1 MTAQTL
7 TLIDD
12 RSSDT
17 DFPSSSLTPAA
28 PTVLVCDSGLLRTGL
43 QHILR
48 DTPFAIAE
56 ATSVTGPKQLQY
68 CSPGTALLIIEA
80 SQNTGRV
87 LEVIRQVRERT
98 PSTRV
103 VALADQFDLDFVLLG
118 REAGV
123 NGFCLTAVRPEVL
136 IKSLEMV
143 MLSETIL
150 PSEVLRSIMDAA
162 PQMRQQPLQNT
173 TGESTLS
180 DLKACKLSAREAQIL
195 GCLREGAPNKVIA
208 RKLDVSEATIKVH
221 VKAILRKVGAA
232 NRTQA
237 AMWASHRL
245 PQQGGASVN
254 G

>member
-7 TLIDD
+7 TLVDD
-12 RSSDT
+12 CSSDT
-17 DFPSSSLTPAA
+17 DFPSSRLTPAI
-28 PTVLVCDSGLLRTGL
+28 PTALVCDSSLLRTGL
-43 QHILR
+43 QHILQA
-48 DTPFAIAE
+48 TPFAIAE
-56 ATSVTGPKQLQY
+56 AASVTGPKRLQY
-68 CSPGTALLIIEA
+68 CSPVIALLIIEA

-98 PSTRV
+98 PNTRV
-103 VALADQFDLDFVLLG
+103 VALADRFDLGFVLLG

-123 NGFCLTAVRPEVL
+123 NGFCLTAARPEIL

-162 PQMRQQPLQNT
+162 PQRRQQPLQST
-173 TGESTLS
+173 TGEPTLS

-208 RKLDVSEATIKVH
+208 RKLDVTEATIKVH

-237 AMWASHRL
+237 AMWASQRL

>member
-7 TLIDD
+7 TLVDD
-12 RSSDT
+12 CSSDT
-17 DFPSSSLTPAA
+17 DFPSSRLTPAI
-28 PTVLVCDSGLLRTGL
+28 PTALVCDSSLLRTGL
-43 QHILR
+43 QHILQA
-48 DTPFAIAE
+48 TPFAIAE
-56 ATSVTGPKQLQY
+56 AASVTGPKRLQY

-80 SQNTGRV
+80 SQNTGFV

-98 PSTRV
+98 PNTRV
-103 VALADQFDLDFVLLG
+103 VALADRFDLGFVLLG

-123 NGFCLTAVRPEVL
+123 NGFCLTAARPEIL

-162 PQMRQQPLQNT
+162 PQRRQQPLQST
-173 TGESTLS
+173 TGEPTLS

-208 RKLDVSEATIKVH
+208 RKLDVTEATIKVH

-237 AMWASHRL
+237 AMWASQRL